1 MSVELTIVVP
11 TCNEN
16 DNIQPLIDNLSRIL
30 AGIDWE
36 VIFADDDSNDGTP
49 DTVSAIARHNPRVRL
64 VHRIGRRGL
73 SSACIEGMLAS
84 TAPYLAVMDADG
96 QHDETILPRMFD
108 KLKADELDI
117 VVGSRYTEGASTG
130 ELSSWRTQVS
140 KFATRA
146 SRLVLREELQD
157 PMSGYFVL
165 KREFLNETVRKLYGR
180 GFKILLDLFASSPRP
195 VRFAEVPYTMRG
207 RRHGESKLDSM
218 VIVEYGLLLTN
229 KFLGQVIPPRFVM
242 FCLVGLSGVFVHMAV
257 LATLYKWLLV
267 AYMPAQVTATVIA
280 MTTNYLLNNII
291 TFRDRRLK
299 GVNLLRGLL
308 SFYVVCSL
316 GALLNVALATYL
328 YMQAVP
334 WWLAALFGI
343 AAAAVWNFT
352 LSSIYTWRRRI
363 E

>member
-1 MSVELTIVVP
+1 MSAELTVVVP
-11 TCNEN
+11 TYNEN
-16 DNIQPLIDNLSRIL
+16 DNIQPLIDQL
-30 AGIDWE
+30 ASALQGIEWE
-36 VIFADDDSNDGTP
+36 VIFADDDSSDGTP
-49 DTVSAIARHNPRVRL
+49 DTVARIARQNPRVRL

-96 QHDETILPRMFD
+96 QHDETILPVMLDR
-108 KLKADELDI
+108 LKQEDLDI

-130 ELSSWRTQVS
+130 ELGSWRTRISRV
-140 KFATRA
+140 ATHA
-146 SRLVLREELQD
+146 SRLVLREQLQD

-165 KREFLNETVRKLYGR
+165 KREFLNESMRSLYGR

-195 VRFAEVPYTMRG
+195 VRFTEIPYTMRG

-218 VIVEYGLLLTN
+218 VIIEYGLLLIN
-229 KFLGQVIPPRFVM
+229 KFLGRIIPPRFVM
-242 FCLVGLSGVFVHMAV
+242 FCLVGLSGVFVHMAI
-257 LATLYKWLLV
+257 LATLYKWLLIT
-267 AYMPAQVTATVIA
+267 YMPAQVTATIVA
-280 MTTNYLLNNII
+280 MTTNYLLNNTF

-299 GVNLLRGLL
+299 GLDLLRGLM
-308 SFYVVCSL
+308 SFYIVCSL
-316 GALLNVALATYL
+316 GALVNVALATYL
-328 YMQAVP
+328 YMNNVP

-343 AAAAVWNFT
+343 TAAAVWNFT